1 MKTRRGLLIGLG
13 ILASLSMTVPVAAA
27 NVEQTV
33 ISSVEGQ
40 QDSTV
45 EENLPEGE
53 ETEGENET
61 GEPEEEQKE
70 FWHFGDKSEGFQLYV
85 KDEQQGEVASEATG
99 AFLIGEKIYYLEK
112 GRPQSGIV
120 EVGEAQNWWK
130 TDSSCAV
137 GSGEKVLF

>member
-61 GEPEEEQKE
+61 GAPEEEQKE
-70 FWHFGDKSEGFQLYV
+70 FWHFGDKSE
-85 KDEQQGEVASEATG
+85 
-99 AFLIGEKIYYLEK
+99 
-112 GRPQSGIV
+112 
-120 EVGEAQNWWK
+120 
-130 TDSSCAV
+130 
-137 GSGEKVLF
+137 

>member
-45 EENLPEGE
+45 EENLPEGDE
-53 ETEGENET
+53 KL
-61 GEPEEEQKE
+61 KE
-70 FWHFGDKSEGFQLYV
+70 KMKQESQR
-85 KDEQQGEVASEATG
+85 KNR
-99 AFLIGEKIYYLEK
+99 KN
-112 GRPQSGIV
+112 SGILV
-120 EVGEAQNWWK
+120 INLR
-130 TDSSCAV
+130 D
-137 GSGEKVLF
+137 FNYM

>member
-1 MKTRRGLLIGLG
+1 MKTRRGLLIGLR

-53 ETEGENET
+53 ETERRKMKQESQRKNR
-61 GEPEEEQKE
+61 KN
-70 FWHFGDKSEGFQLYV
+70 
-85 KDEQQGEVASEATG
+85 
-99 AFLIGEKIYYLEK
+99 
-112 GRPQSGIV
+112 SGILV
-120 EVGEAQNWWK
+120 INLR
-130 TDSSCAV
+130 D
-137 GSGEKVLF
+137 FNYM

>member
-70 FWHFGDKSEGFQLYV
+70 FWHLVINLRDFNYM
-85 KDEQQGEVASEATG
+85 
-99 AFLIGEKIYYLEK
+99 
-112 GRPQSGIV
+112 
-120 EVGEAQNWWK
+120 
-130 TDSSCAV
+130 
-137 GSGEKVLF
+137 

>member
-45 EENLPEGE
+45 EENLPEGRKL
-53 ETEGENET
+53 
-61 GEPEEEQKE
+61 KE
-70 FWHFGDKSEGFQLYV
+70 KMKQESQR
-85 KDEQQGEVASEATG
+85 KNR
-99 AFLIGEKIYYLEK
+99 KN
-112 GRPQSGIV
+112 SGILV
-120 EVGEAQNWWK
+120 INLR
-130 TDSSCAV
+130 D
-137 GSGEKVLF
+137 FNYM